1 MSENLPVN
9 NPAAEVFDKDASLPA
24 TALTGGGLNPEIPT
38 HAAALER
45 LQQLEEALLNRDP
58 MMKQHLL
65 EIHKQLIG
73 YEELVHL
80 LSDEQIG
87 IIMAAQQLHT
97 NTVLTSSAATPTG
110 KKRVSAAAAKLTIND
125 L

>member
-1 MSENLPVN
+1 MSNELDVAG
-9 NPAAEVFDKDASLPA
+9 NPAHQLC
-24 TALTGGGLNPEIPT
+24 LQNL
-38 HAAALER
+38 AALE
-45 LQQLEEALLNRDP
+45 QSLLARDP
-58 MMKQHLL
+58 MMKSHLL

-97 NTVLTSSAATPTG
+97 NTVLVGSATTKTG
-110 KKRVSAAAAKLTIND
+110 KAKAVAASAKLRLED